1 MSHVVGIDLGTT
13 NSCVS
18 VVVDGTAQVIPNKAG
33 YKTTPSVVAISE
45 SGRRLVGQMAKRQA
59 ITNARHT
66 VYAAKRLIGR
76 KWGSPAV
83 LHSLET
89 CPYEIVQGPHDDV
102 RVKLR
107 GKVYSVPEV
116 SSMILQE
123 MKLVAEEFLE
133 DEVTEAVI
141 TVPAYFND
149 GQRQAT
155 KDAGRIAGLDVLRI
169 INEPTAA
176 ALAYGYGRD
185 YDKTIAIYDLGG
197 GTFDISVL
205 EISEGVF
212 DVLATNGDT
221 FLGGEDFDARII
233 EWLTF
238 EFASEH
244 HVDLRSDEMALQRLK
259 DAAERAKIELST
271 MTETEINLPFIYTME
286 NNEAL
291 HLQRTLAR
299 EKLEDLVVDLVQRTV
314 KICQST
320 LEEANLGVP
329 DVDEVILVG
338 GMTRMPS
345 VQRAVANFFRRD
357 AKKGVH
363 PDEVV
368 AIGAAIQAQA
378 LVEDDADVLL
388 LDVTPHSLGIMVYG
402 GGFEVIIEKNSTVP
416 TSQSHIFTTVRDNQ
430 TSVKILV
437 LQGESERAEENE
449 LLGEFVLTGLRRAP
463 ASEVEIEVTFDISAD
478 GIVSVH
484 AKDLETN
491 KEQSI
496 TVTATSGLTE
506 EEISSMIREN
516 EDYLVQVKETEE
528 LDVRR
533 DKIRRSAR
541 EIRQLMPT
549 VQAALDSSSLGRDA
563 LKKANTAL
571 DEAEVAL
578 KSNSAEEMERSVE
591 ALERTL
597 AVFKASPLAQAN
609 PRPWQKSGRRFET
622 GSCTRSRRRSATTL
636 GVRCSCCSVPMRST
650 LTRNSVE
657 RWILSPRLPARRRAA
672 RSSDSIS
679 KRSSR
684 TIFRSSR

>member
-18 VVVDGTAQVIPNKAG
+18 VLIDGSPQVIPNKAG

-59 ITNARHT
+59 ITNSRHT

-107 GKVYSVPEV
+107 DKVYSVPEIL
-116 SSMILQE
+116 SMILQE
-123 MKLVAEEFLE
+123 MKLIAEEYL
-133 DEVTEAVI
+133 DEEVVEAVI

-155 KDAGRIAGLDVLRI
+155 KDAGRIAGLEVLRI

-176 ALAYGYGRD
+176 ALAYGYGKD
-185 YDKTIAIYDLGG
+185 LDQTIAIYDLGG
-197 GTFDISVL
+197 GTFDISIL
-205 EISEGVF
+205 EISDGVF
-212 DVLATNGDT
+212 DVLATSGDT

-238 EFASEH
+238 EFAAEH
-244 HVDLRSDEMALQRLK
+244 RVDLRQDDMALQRLK
-259 DAAERAKIELST
+259 DAAEKAKIELSSAAD
-271 MTETEINLPFIYTME
+271 TEINLPFIYTLD

-291 HLQRTLAR
+291 HLQRRLTR
-299 EKLEDLVVDLVQRTV
+299 DKLEDLVVDLIQRTV

-320 LEEANLGVP
+320 LEEANLGVG
-329 DVDEVILVG
+329 DIDEVILVG
-338 GMTRMPS
+338 GMTRMPAA
-345 VQRAVANFFRRD
+345 VRAVGNFFKRD
-357 AKKGVH
+357 ARKGVH

-378 LVEDDADVLL
+378 LVEDDSDVLL

-416 TSQSHIFTTVRDNQ
+416 TSQSHTFTTVRDNQ

-449 LLGEFVLTGLRRAP
+449 LLGEFVLTGLRKAP
-463 ASEVEIEVTFDISAD
+463 AGEVEIEVTFDISAD
-478 GIVSVH
+478 GIVSVR
-484 AKDLETN
+484 AKDLETQ

-516 EDYLVQVKETEE
+516 EDYLVQVKHSEE
-528 LDVRR
+528 IDQRR
-533 DKIRRSAR
+533 DRIRRCMR
-541 EIRQLMPT
+541 EIERMMPT
-549 VQAALDSSSLGRDA
+549 VEQVIDSSSLGRDA
-563 LKKANTAL
+563 LRKANESLDRAREAL
-571 DEAEVAL
+571 ETTDFEVL
-578 KSNSAEEMERSVE
+578 SKSAD

-597 AVFKASPLAQAN
+597 AVFKGIAE
-609 PRPWQKSGRRFET
+609 R
-622 GSCTRSRRRSATTL
+622 
-636 GVRCSCCSVPMRST
+636 MR
-650 LTRNSVE
+650 
-657 RWILSPRLPARRRAA
+657 
-672 RSSDSIS
+672 
-679 KRSSR
+679 
-684 TIFRSSR
+684 